1 MIISE
6 EYYKKN
12 MKIELTG
19 CEIDVLIDALNNQS
33 HSCFEFFNYDKI
45 IAKLKENKWKNKQ

>member
-33 HSCFEFFNYDKI
+33 HICFEFFNYDKI
-45 IAKLKENKWKNKQ
+45 IAKLAKEKK